1 MIVKHKLSKSE
12 IRYGRLY
19 GNKTDGTYTL
29 YSSMPEY
36 FRIHIQS
43 KLLEQKRFK
52 ANKIYI
58 SEKIMKMF
66 EIGDII
72 EITKDD
78 DETIVVEVVSAH
90 DS

>member
-1 MIVKHKLSKSE
+1 MKHKLSKSE

-19 GNKTDGTYTL
+19 GNKTDGTYAL

-58 SEKIMKMF
+58 SEEIMGMF
-66 EIGDII
+66 EIGDIVD
-72 EITKDD
+72 ITKDD
-78 DETIVVEVVSAH
+78 NETIVVELVSSAH

>member
-1 MIVKHKLSKSE
+1 MRHKLTKSE

-19 GNKTDGTYTL
+19 GNKTDRTQVL

-58 SEKIMKMF
+58 SEGIMGMF
-66 EIGDII
+66 EIGNIV

-78 DETIVVEVVSAH
+78 DETIVVELVSG
-90 DS
+90 DET

>member
-1 MIVKHKLSKSE
+1 MKHKLTKSE

-19 GNKTDGTYTL
+19 GIKVDGTHEL

-36 FRIHIQS
+36 FRVHIQS
-43 KLLEQKRFK
+43 KLLEQKRFR

-58 SEKIMKMF
+58 SEEIMDMF
-66 EIGDII
+66 EIGDIV

-78 DETIVVEVVSAH
+78 DETIVVELISGD

>member
-1 MIVKHKLSKSE
+1 MRHKLTKSE

-19 GNKTDGTYTL
+19 GNKTDETHKL

-58 SEKIMKMF
+58 SEEIMGMF
-66 EIGDII
+66 EVGDIVK
-72 EITKDD
+72 ITKDD
-78 DETIVVEVVSAH
+78 DETIVVELVSG
-90 DS
+90 DET

>member
-1 MIVKHKLSKSE
+1 VKHKLSKSE
-12 IRYGRLY
+12 VRYSRLY
-19 GNKTDGTYTL
+19 GNKTDGTQAL

-52 ANKIYI
+52 ANKIYV
-58 SEKIMKMF
+58 SEEIMSMF
-66 EIGDII
+66 NAGDIV
-72 EITKDD
+72 EITRDD
-78 DETIVVEVVSAH
+78 DETIVVELVSAH

>member
-1 MIVKHKLSKSE
+1 MTVKHKLSKSE
-12 IRYGRLY
+12 IRYSRLY
-19 GNKTDGTYTL
+19 GNKTDETQAL

-43 KLLEQKRFK
+43 RLLEQKRFK

-58 SEKIMKMF
+58 NEKIMEMF

-78 DETIVVEVVSAH
+78 DETIVVELVTTH
-90 DS
+90 DT